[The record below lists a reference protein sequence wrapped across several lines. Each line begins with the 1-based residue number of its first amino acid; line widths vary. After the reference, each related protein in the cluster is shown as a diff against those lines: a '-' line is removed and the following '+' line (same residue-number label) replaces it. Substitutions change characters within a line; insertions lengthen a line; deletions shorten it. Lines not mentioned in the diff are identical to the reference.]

1 MTIAHSNGKASLA
14 LLKAL
19 GLDTFSVKRLTIDL
33 DSGNVATMRVECYV
47 KEANLVAFAKELSRF
62 KPRLEAHNFVGVDSV
77 VYAQANLRFNLETEE
92 DGQ

>member
-1 MTIAHSNGKASLA
+1 MSIAHSNGKASLA

-33 DSGNVATMRVECYV
+33 DAGKVATMKVECYV
-47 KEANLVAFAKELSRF
+47 EKANLESFTKELSRF
-62 KPRLEAHNFVGVDSV
+62 KPHLEAHSFVGVDSM

-92 DGQ
+92 DSQ